1 MAILLITLVVLNS
14 GLDYAK
20 NVRFGGYDESF
31 RESMS
36 VPLVQMAAT
45 VVWNGNIS
53 EDEEEVLY
61 AVLPEE
67 KWRQNYA
74 FAFVD
79 PIKFDE
85 HFDNLYLAAHKKR
98 IFANMGKYV
107 KKRILQSM

>member
-1 MAILLITLVVLNS
+1 
-14 GLDYAK
+14 
-20 NVRFGGYDESF
+20 
-31 RESMS
+31 MS

-85 HFDNLYLAAHKKR
+85 HFDNLYLAAHKKEFLQTWASMLKKNLT
-98 IFANMGKYV
+98 IYV
-107 KKRILQSM
+107 KAYLYHTYGNWSLAAYNTKT